1 MDPIISCALNEMVKS
16 FEEADICEVHAG
28 QGRKKKIPQMTE
40 SVTTAVVEQANSN
53 TAGTCSARVGSR

>member
-1 MDPIISCALNEMVKS
+1 MVKS